1 MNVEE
6 YIASLNLADEAKKKA
21 TEGLKNLL
29 KDSYVEKAKFDEAAA
44 AKSNLETQIKER
56 DKQLDTLKKTA
67 GDKEKLEATIKQ
79 LQEDNKS
86 AKTKYETD
94 LKNLRIDSAVKL
106 KLSGTAQDVDIVAG
120 LIDKTKLIVSDD
132 GTVAGLDEQINP
144 LKTSKPFLF
153 KEIKSKGGSYDPAGG
168 AGGNTVNPFKKETFS
183 LTEQGKLFKENPAL
197 AKSLAQEAGID
208 NNFTGYYSA
217 RVI

>member
-1 MNVEE
+1 MTIEE
-6 YIASLNLADEAKKKA
+6 YIALLNLDGEAKKKA
-21 TEGLKNLL
+21 TESLKNLL
-29 KDSYVEKAKFDEAAA
+29 KDSYVEKTKFDEAAA

-197 AKSLAQEAGID
+197 AKSLAQEAGI
-208 NNFTGYYSA
+208 NIGGIN
-217 RVI
+217 

>member
-1 MNVEE
+1 MTIEE
-6 YIASLNLADEAKKKA
+6 YVTSLNLADETKKSKA
-21 TEGLKNLL
+21 VEDLKKMIN
-29 KDSYVEKAKFDEAAA
+29 DNYVEKTKFDEAAA

-56 DKQLDTLKKTA
+56 DKQLETLKKTA

-132 GTVAGLDEQINP
+132 GTVTGLDEQINP

-153 KEIKSKGGSYDPAGG
+153 KDVKLQKNKNYEPAGG
-168 AGGNTVNPFKKETFS
+168 NGGNTVNPFKKETFNM
-183 LTEQGKLFKENPAL
+183 TEQGRLFKENPAL
-197 AKSLAQEAGID
+197 AKSLAQEAGVSIGGF
-208 NNFTGYYSA
+208 N
-217 RVI
+217 

>member
-1 MNVEE
+1 MTIEE
-6 YIASLNLADEAKKKA
+6 YIALLNLDGEAKKKA
-21 TEGLKNLL
+21 TESLKNLL
-29 KDSYVEKAKFDEAAA
+29 KDSYVEKTKFDEAAA

-56 DKQLDTLKKTA
+56 DKQLETLKKTA

-106 KLSGTAQDVDIVAG
+106 KLSGTAQDVDIVAS

-132 GTVAGLDEQINP
+132 GTVTGLDEQINP
-144 LKTSKPFLF
+144 LKQSKPFLF
-153 KEIKSKGGSYDPAGG
+153 KNDKQSYEPKV
-168 AGGNTVNPFKKETFS
+168 GGNPINNPFSKEHFN
-183 LTEQGKLFKENPAL
+183 LTEQGKLFRENPQQARAL
-197 AKSLAQEAGID
+197 AQAAGVNIGGI
-208 NNFTGYYSA
+208 N
-217 RVI
+217 

>member
-1 MNVEE
+1 MTIEE
-6 YIASLNLADEAKKKA
+6 YIALLNLDGEAKKKA
-21 TEGLKNLL
+21 TESLKNLL
-29 KDSYVEKAKFDEAAA
+29 KDSYVEKTKFDEAAA

-56 DKQLDTLKKTA
+56 DKQLETLKKTA

-144 LKTSKPFLF
+144 LKQSKPFLF
-153 KEIKSKGGSYDPAGG
+153 KNDKQSYEPKV
-168 AGGNTVNPFKKETFS
+168 GGNPINNPFSKEHFN
-183 LTEQGKLFKENPAL
+183 LTEQGKLFRENPQQARAL
-197 AKSLAQEAGID
+197 ALAAGVNIGGI
-208 NNFTGYYSA
+208 N
-217 RVI
+217 

>member
-1 MNVEE
+1 MTIEE
-6 YIASLNLADEAKKKA
+6 YIALLNLDGEAKKKA
-21 TEGLKNLL
+21 TESLKNLL
-29 KDSYVEKAKFDEAAA
+29 KDSYVEKTKFDEAAA

-56 DKQLDTLKKTA
+56 DKQLEMLKKTA

-153 KEIKSKGGSYDPAGG
+153 KDVKLQKNKNYEPAGG
-168 AGGNTVNPFKKETFS
+168 NGGNTVNPFKKETFS

-197 AKSLAQEAGID
+197 AKSLAQEAGI
-208 NNFTGYYSA
+208 NIGGIN
-217 RVI
+217 

>member
-1 MNVEE
+1 MTIEE
-6 YIASLNLADEAKKKA
+6 YIALLNLDGEAKKKA
-21 TEGLKNLL
+21 TESLKNLL
-29 KDSYVEKAKFDEAAA
+29 KDSYVEKTKFDEAAA

-56 DKQLDTLKKTA
+56 DKQLETLKKTA

-106 KLSGTAQDVDIVAG
+106 KLSGTAQDVDIVTG

-144 LKTSKPFLF
+144 LKQSKPFLF
-153 KEIKSKGGSYDPAGG
+153 KNDKQSYEPKV
-168 AGGNTVNPFKKETFS
+168 GGNPINNPFSKEHFN
-183 LTEQGKLFKENPAL
+183 LTEQGKLFRENPQQARAL
-197 AKSLAQEAGID
+197 AQAAGVNIGGI
-208 NNFTGYYSA
+208 N
-217 RVI
+217 

>member
-6 YIASLNLADEAKKKA
+6 YIASLNLDGEAKKKA
-21 TEGLKNLL
+21 TEGLKNFL
-29 KDSYVEKAKFDEAAA
+29 KDNYVEKAKFDEAAT
-44 AKSNLETQIKER
+44 AKSNLEMQIKER
-56 DKQLDTLKKTA
+56 DKQLETLKKTA

-79 LQEDNKS
+79 LQDENKS
-86 AKTKYETD
+86 AKTKYEMD

-106 KLSGTAQDVDIVAG
+106 KLSGTAQDVDIVAS

-132 GTVAGLDEQINP
+132 GTVTGLDEQINP

-153 KEIKSKGGSYDPAGG
+153 KDVKLQKNKNYEPAGG
-168 AGGNTVNPFKKETFS
+168 NGGNTVNPFKKETFN

-197 AKSLAQEAGID
+197 AKSLAQEAGISIGGI
-208 NNFTGYYSA
+208 N
-217 RVI
+217 

>member
-1 MNVEE
+1 MIIEE
-6 YIASLNLADEAKKKA
+6 YIALLNLDGEAKKKA
-21 TEGLKNLL
+21 TESLKNLL
-29 KDSYVEKAKFDEAAA
+29 KDSYVEKTKFDEAAA

-144 LKTSKPFLF
+144 LKQSKPFLF
-153 KEIKSKGGSYDPAGG
+153 KNDKQSYEPKV
-168 AGGNTVNPFKKETFS
+168 GGNPINNPFSKEHFN
-183 LTEQGKLFKENPAL
+183 LTEQGKLFRENPQQARAL
-197 AKSLAQEAGID
+197 AQAAGVNIGGI
-208 NNFTGYYSA
+208 N
-217 RVI
+217 

>member
-1 MNVEE
+1 MTIEE

-29 KDSYVEKAKFDEAAA
+29 KDSYVEKTKFDEAAT

-67 GDKEKLEATIKQ
+67 GDKEKLEATINQ

-132 GTVAGLDEQINP
+132 GTVTGLDEQINP

-153 KEIKSKGGSYDPAGG
+153 KDVKLQKNKNYEPAGG
-168 AGGNTVNPFKKETFS
+168 NGGNTVNPFKKETFNM
-183 LTEQGKLFKENPAL
+183 TEQGRLFKENPAL
-197 AKSLAQEAGID
+197 AKSLAQEAGVSIGGF
-208 NNFTGYYSA
+208 N
-217 RVI
+217 

>member
-1 MNVEE
+1 MNIEE
-6 YIASLNLADEAKKKA
+6 FIASLNLSDDAKKKA
-21 TEGLKNLL
+21 TENLKNFL
-29 KDSYVEKAKFDEAAA
+29 KDNYVEKTKFNEAAA

-56 DKQLDTLKKTA
+56 DKQLETLKKTA

-132 GTVAGLDEQINP
+132 GTVAGLDEQITP
-144 LKTSKPFLF
+144 LKQSKPFLF
-153 KEIKSKGGSYDPAGG
+153 KDGKPKGGAGYEPAGG
-168 AGGNTVNPFKKETFS
+168 NGGNKVNPFKKETFNM
-183 LTEQGKLFKENPAL
+183 TEQGRLFKENPAL
-197 AKSLAQEAGID
+197 AKSLAQEAGVSIGGF
-208 NNFTGYYSA
+208 N
-217 RVI
+217 

>member
-6 YIASLNLADEAKKKA
+6 YIASLNLDGEAKKKA
-21 TEGLKNLL
+21 TEGLKNFL
-29 KDSYVEKAKFDEAAA
+29 KDNYVEKAKFDEAAT

-56 DKQLDTLKKTA
+56 DKQLETLKKTA

-106 KLSGTAQDVDIVAG
+106 KLSGTAQDVDIVAS

-132 GTVAGLDEQINP
+132 GTVTGLDEQINP

-153 KEIKSKGGSYDPAGG
+153 KDVKLQKNKNYEPAGG
-168 AGGNTVNPFKKETFS
+168 NGGNTVNPFKKETFN

-197 AKSLAQEAGID
+197 AKSLAQEAGVSIGGF
-208 NNFTGYYSA
+208 N
-217 RVI
+217 

>member
-1 MNVEE
+1 MNIEE
-6 YIASLNLADEAKKKA
+6 FITSLNLESDNKKKA
-21 TEGLKNLL
+21 IEGLKNFL
-29 KDSYVEKAKFDEAAA
+29 KDNYVEKAKFDEAAT

-56 DKQLDTLKKTA
+56 DKQLETLKKTA

-106 KLSGTAQDVDIVAG
+106 KLSGTAQDVDIVAS

-144 LKTSKPFLF
+144 LKQSKPFLF

-197 AKSLAQEAGID
+197 AKSLAQEAGI
-208 NNFTGYYSA
+208 NIGGIN
-217 RVI
+217 

>member
-6 YIASLNLADEAKKKA
+6 YIALLNLDGEAKKKA
-21 TEGLKNLL
+21 TESLKNLL
-29 KDSYVEKAKFDEAAA
+29 KDSYVEKTKFDEAAT

-144 LKTSKPFLF
+144 LKQSKPFLF
-153 KEIKSKGGSYDPAGG
+153 KEIKSKGGNYDPAGG

-197 AKSLAQEAGID
+197 AKSLAQEAGI
-208 NNFTGYYSA
+208 NIGGIN
-217 RVI
+217 

>member
-6 YIASLNLADEAKKKA
+6 YIASLNLDGEAKKKA
-21 TEGLKNLL
+21 TEGLKNFL
-29 KDSYVEKAKFDEAAA
+29 KDNYVEKAKFDEAAT

-56 DKQLDTLKKTA
+56 DKQLETLKKTA

-106 KLSGTAQDVDIVAG
+106 KLSGTAQDVDIVAS

-132 GTVAGLDEQINP
+132 GTVTGLDEQINP

-153 KEIKSKGGSYDPAGG
+153 KDVKLQKNKNYEPAGG
-168 AGGNTVNPFKKETFS
+168 NGGNTVNHYKKETFN

-197 AKSLAQEAGID
+197 AKSLAQEAGISIGGI
-208 NNFTGYYSA
+208 N
-217 RVI
+217 

>member
-6 YIASLNLADEAKKKA
+6 YIASLNLDGEAKKKA
-21 TEGLKNLL
+21 TESLKNLL
-29 KDSYVEKAKFDEAAA
+29 KDSYVEKTKFDEAAA

-56 DKQLDTLKKTA
+56 DKQLETLKKTA

-106 KLSGTAQDVDIVAG
+106 KLSGTAQDVDIVAS
-120 LIDKTKLIVSDD
+120 LIDKNKLIVSDD
-132 GTVAGLDEQINP
+132 GTVTGLDEQINP

-153 KEIKSKGGSYDPAGG
+153 KDVKLQKNKNYEPAGG
-168 AGGNTVNPFKKETFS
+168 NGGNTVNPFKKETFNM
-183 LTEQGKLFKENPAL
+183 TEQGRLFKENPAL
-197 AKSLAQEAGID
+197 AKSLAQEAGI
-208 NNFTGYYSA
+208 NIGGIN
-217 RVI
+217 

>member
-1 MNVEE
+1 MTIEE
-6 YIASLNLADEAKKKA
+6 YIALLNLDGEAKKKA
-21 TEGLKNLL
+21 TESLKNLL
-29 KDSYVEKAKFDEAAA
+29 KDSYVEKTKFDEAAA

-144 LKTSKPFLF
+144 LKQSKPFLF
-153 KEIKSKGGSYDPAGG
+153 KEIKSKGGNYDPAGG

-197 AKSLAQEAGID
+197 AKSLAQEAGI
-208 NNFTGYYSA
+208 NIGGIN
-217 RVI
+217 

>member
-6 YIASLNLADEAKKKA
+6 YIASLNLDGEAKKKA
-21 TEGLKNLL
+21 TEGLKNFL
-29 KDSYVEKAKFDEAAA
+29 KDNYVEKAKFDEAAT

-56 DKQLDTLKKTA
+56 DKQLETLKKTA

-197 AKSLAQEAGID
+197 AKSLAQEAGI
-208 NNFTGYYSA
+208 NIGGIN
-217 RVI
+217 

>member
-1 MNVEE
+1 MTIEE
-6 YIASLNLADEAKKKA
+6 YVTSLNLADETKKSKA
-21 TEGLKNLL
+21 VEDLKKMIN
-29 KDSYVEKAKFDEAAA
+29 DNYVEKAKFDEATT
-44 AKSNLETQIKER
+44 AKNNLETQIKER
-56 DKQLDTLKKTA
+56 DKQLETLKKTA

-144 LKTSKPFLF
+144 LKQSKPFLF
-153 KEIKSKGGSYDPAGG
+153 KNDKQSYEPKV
-168 AGGNTVNPFKKETFS
+168 GGNPINNPFSKEHFN
-183 LTEQGKLFKENPAL
+183 LTEQGKLFRENPQQARAL
-197 AKSLAQEAGID
+197 AQAAGVNIGGI
-208 NNFTGYYSA
+208 N
-217 RVI
+217 

>member
-6 YIASLNLADEAKKKA
+6 YIASLNLDGEAKKKA
-21 TEGLKNLL
+21 TEGLKNFL
-29 KDSYVEKAKFDEAAA
+29 KDNYVEKAKFDEAAT

-56 DKQLDTLKKTA
+56 DRQLETLKKTA

-79 LQEDNKS
+79 LQEENKS

-106 KLSGTAQDVDIVAG
+106 KLSGTAQDVDIVAS
-120 LIDKTKLIVSDD
+120 LIDKNKLIVSDD
-132 GTVAGLDEQINP
+132 GTVTGLDEQINP

-153 KEIKSKGGSYDPAGG
+153 KETKSKGGSYDPAGG
-168 AGGNTVNPFKKETFS
+168 AGGNTVNPFSKEHFN
-183 LTEQGKLFKENPAL
+183 LTEQGKLFRENPQQAIAL
-197 AKSLAQEAGID
+197 AQAAGVNIGGI
-208 NNFTGYYSA
+208 N
-217 RVI
+217 

>member
-21 TEGLKNLL
+21 TEGLKKFL
-29 KDSYVEKAKFDEAAA
+29 KDNYVEKAKFDETTT
-44 AKSNLETQIKER
+44 AKSNLEMQIKER
-56 DKQLDTLKKTA
+56 DKQLETLKKTA
-67 GDKEKLEATIKQ
+67 GDKEKLESTIQQ
-79 LQEDNKS
+79 LQEENKS
-86 AKTKYETD
+86 SKTKYEQD

-106 KLSGTAQDVDIVAG
+106 KLTNTAQDVDIVAS

-144 LKTSKPFLF
+144 LKQSKPFLF
-153 KEIKSKGGSYDPAGG
+153 KDGKPKGSGYEPAGG

-197 AKSLAQEAGID
+197 AKSLAQEAGI
-208 NNFTGYYSA
+208 NIGGIN
-217 RVI
+217 

>member
-1 MNVEE
+1 MTIEE
-6 YIASLNLADEAKKKA
+6 YIALLNLDGEAKKKA
-21 TEGLKNLL
+21 TESLKNLL
-29 KDSYVEKAKFDEAAA
+29 KDSYVEKTKFDEAAA

-106 KLSGTAQDVDIVAG
+106 KLSGTAQDVDIVAS

-132 GTVAGLDEQINP
+132 GTVTGLDEQINP
-144 LKTSKPFLF
+144 LKQSKPFLF
-153 KEIKSKGGSYDPAGG
+153 KNDKQSYEPKV
-168 AGGNTVNPFKKETFS
+168 GGNPINNPFSKEHFN
-183 LTEQGKLFKENPAL
+183 LTEQGKLFRENPQQARAL
-197 AKSLAQEAGID
+197 AQAAGVNIGGI
-208 NNFTGYYSA
+208 N
-217 RVI
+217 

>member
-1 MNVEE
+1 MTIEE
-6 YIASLNLADEAKKKA
+6 YIALLNLDGEAKKKA
-21 TEGLKNLL
+21 TESLKNLL
-29 KDSYVEKAKFDEAAA
+29 KDSYVEKTKFDEAAA

-106 KLSGTAQDVDIVAG
+106 KLSGTAQDVDIVAS
-120 LIDKTKLIVSDD
+120 LIDKTKLIVGDD
-132 GTVAGLDEQINP
+132 GSVTGLDEQINP
-144 LKTSKPFLF
+144 LKQSKPFLF

-197 AKSLAQEAGID
+197 AKSLAQEAGI
-208 NNFTGYYSA
+208 NIGGIN
-217 RVI
+217 